1 MLVLSLSV
9 FVVSEYILS
18 TDNVYPAYIAMSTGA
33 VGLIMFWRYNYIV
46 CTLKIYSLLWENGPI
61 IILGRDSS
69 LVNFFYQ
76 LHIVW
81 PTSTVVMGHKHA
93 ITPAVV
99 HTTCYILHTK
109 SPKLTFSHSYLFFVS
124 RLHQVGQ
131 LPLNSCLLN
140 ICLHL
145 TKLSLLLPSPPPPSH
160 SLTTTLLTTVA
171 IFLISYV
178 VLREMLF
185 EQSFSSS
192 QVWYAFYCCY
202 K

>member
-1 MLVLSLSV
+1 MTYYEEGEHLDNHSV
-9 FVVSEYILS
+9 SIHVYITHATLQ
-18 TDNVYPAYIAMSTGA
+18 TTIDPYLIA
-33 VGLIMFWRYNYIV
+33 VI
-46 CTLKIYSLLWENGPI
+46 
-61 IILGRDSS
+61 
-69 LVNFFYQ
+69 FF
-76 LHIVW
+76 
-81 PTSTVVMGHKHA
+81 
-93 ITPAVV
+93 
-99 HTTCYILHTK
+99 
-109 SPKLTFSHSYLFFVS
+109 

-131 LPLNSCLLN
+131 LPLNSCLVN

-192 QVWYAFYCCY
+192 QV
-202 K
+202 